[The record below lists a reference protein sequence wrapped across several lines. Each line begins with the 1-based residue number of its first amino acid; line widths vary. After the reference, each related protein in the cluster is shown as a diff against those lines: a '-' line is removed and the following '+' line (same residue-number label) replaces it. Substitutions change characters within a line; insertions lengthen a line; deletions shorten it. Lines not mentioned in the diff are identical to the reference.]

1 MRITSLQNPHIKQCV
16 KLLQRKERD
25 RQRTML
31 IEGYRAIL
39 CALQN
44 GYPLATLYYSPELF
58 YGEQESHLLS
68 KAKHSGA
75 ALYEVAAEPFQKMAV
90 APRPDGLLALAP
102 QIRRTLADHR
112 SRPNALFL
120 VAEAV
125 EKPSN
130 LGAIIRSAD
139 GAGADALIV
148 CDPQVDIFNPDV
160 VRASVGTFFTLPL
173 LSASPQEAIHWCRA
187 HGVLTLAATPQADML
202 YTDVDM
208 RGSVAIAVGN
218 EQHGLSQEW
227 IMGADLGVKLPM
239 YGQINSLNVA
249 VAAAILLYEVVRQRA
264 C

>member
-1 MRITSLQNPHIKQCV
+1 MRITSLKNPHIKNCM
-16 KLLQRKERD
+16 KLKQRKERD
-25 RQRTML
+25 RQQTML

-39 CALQN
+39 CAMQN
-44 GYPLATLYYSPELF
+44 GYPLSSLYFSPELY
-58 YGEQESHLLS
+58 YGEQEELLLQQ
-68 KAKHSGA
+68 AEQAGT
-75 ALYEVAAEPFQKMAV
+75 ALIEVSAEPFQKMSSA
-90 APRPDGLLALAP
+90 ARPDGLLALAP
-102 QIRRTLADHR
+102 QIRRTLAKW
-112 SRPNALFL
+112 RPRPDSLFL

-160 VRASVGTFFTLPL
+160 VRGSVGTFFTLPL
-173 LSASPQEAIHWCRA
+173 LIADTQEAIRWCQK
-187 HGVLTLAATPQADML
+187 HQILTLAATPHADML

-208 RGSVAIAVGN
+208 RGAVAIAVGN
-218 EQHGLSQEW
+218 EQHGLSAGWLE
-227 IMGADLGVKLPM
+227 GADMGVKLPM
-239 YGQINSLNVA
+239 FGQINSLNVA